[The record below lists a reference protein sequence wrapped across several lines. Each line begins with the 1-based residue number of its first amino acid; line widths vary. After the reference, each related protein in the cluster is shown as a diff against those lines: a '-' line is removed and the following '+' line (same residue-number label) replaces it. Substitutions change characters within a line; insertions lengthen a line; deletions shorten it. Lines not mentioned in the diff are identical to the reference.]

1 MGILN
6 WLSGLFGDD
15 SSGSGIHDNDI
26 GNSTH
31 DMFDNSSMTEID
43 TSWDDNAINPA
54 NGLPMVGGTG
64 GIDVEGNP
72 YGTDFSHD
80 DTFGTG
86 SSIDDS
92 FSNGFDDSFSSMD
105 DSFSSGSSFDDW

>member
-1 MGILN
+1 MGIFN
-6 WLSGLFGDD
+6 WLSGLFGGG
-15 SSGSGIHDNDI
+15 SSGSGVHDTDI
-26 GNSTH
+26 GNSTD
-31 DMFDNSSMTEID
+31 DMFANSSISEANPL
-43 TSWDDNAINPA
+43 WDDNAINPA

-80 DTFGTG
+80 DTFGAG
-86 SSIDDS
+86 SS
-92 FSNGFDDSFSSMD
+92 FDDSFSSMD

>member
-1 MGILN
+1 MGIFS
-6 WLSGLFGDD
+6 WFSGLFGDD
-15 SSGSGIHDNDI
+15 SSGSGIHDTDM
-26 GNSTH
+26 GNSID
-31 DMFDNSSMTEID
+31 DMLESSSFLATD
-43 TSWDDNAINPA
+43 TSWDDNAINPV

-64 GIDVEGNP
+64 GVDVEGNL

-86 SSIDDS
+86 SAIDDS
-92 FSNGFDDSFSSMD
+92 FSSID